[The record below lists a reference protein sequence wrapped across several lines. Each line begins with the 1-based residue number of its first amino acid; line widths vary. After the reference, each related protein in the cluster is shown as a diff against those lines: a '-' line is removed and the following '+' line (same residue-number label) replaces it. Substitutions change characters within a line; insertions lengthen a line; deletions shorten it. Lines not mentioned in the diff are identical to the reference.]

1 MLCRAVIP
9 VVAVSTPPSPA
20 AMPFHPWRAAI
31 QTAMFRDA
39 GGRQHVRLR
48 QGNAKIQLAVSGG
61 VSLLDSPYLLT
72 ELAIPED
79 LARPRLAAIAT
90 FNRLPRRSI
99 IADPLPSERLA
110 SQRLQL
116 VLRALDGYLAGA
128 SQRQIAIS
136 LFGSSRVAREWRDAG
151 GHIRDRV
158 RRAIG
163 RGRHIMTAGYLELL
177 RR

>member
-9 VVAVSTPPSPA
+9 AVAVRTPPSPA
-20 AMPFHPWRAAI
+20 ARPFHPWRAAI

-48 QGNAKIQLAVSGG
+48 QGNENIQLAVSGA
-61 VSLLDSPYLLT
+61 SLLESPYLLT
-72 ELAIPED
+72 ELVLPED
-79 LARPRLAAIAT
+79 LARSRLTAIAA

-99 IADPLPSERLA
+99 SAGPLSSERLA

-116 VLRALDGYLAGA
+116 VLRALDAYLAGA

-136 LFGSSRVAREWRDAG
+136 LFGSRRVEQDWRDAG
-151 GHIRDRV
+151 GHLRDHV
-158 RRAIG
+158 RRVIG
-163 RGRHIMTAGYLELL
+163 RGRHLMTAGYLELL

>member
-9 VVAVSTPPSPA
+9 AVAVSTQPSPA

-31 QTAMFRDA
+31 QTAIFRDA

-48 QGNAKIQLAVSGG
+48 QGNAKIQLAVSGA
-61 VSLLDSPYLLT
+61 SLLDSVYLLT
-72 ELAIPED
+72 ELAIPD
-79 LARPRLAAIAT
+79 DVARARLAAIAA

-99 IADPLPSERLA
+99 IAAPSASERLA

-128 SQRQIAIS
+128 S
-136 LFGSSRVAREWRDAG
+136 
-151 GHIRDRV
+151 
-158 RRAIG
+158 
-163 RGRHIMTAGYLELL
+163 
-177 RR
+177 

>member
-9 VVAVSTPPSPA
+9 VVAVSAPPSPA
-20 AMPFHPWRAAI
+20 ATPFHPWRAAI
-31 QTAMFRDA
+31 QTAIFRDA

-48 QGNAKIQLAVSGG
+48 QGNAKIQLAVSG
-61 VSLLDSPYLLT
+61 VSLLESPYLLT
-72 ELAIPED
+72 ELAIPDD
-79 LARPRLAAIAT
+79 LARTRLAAIAA

-99 IADPLPSERLA
+99 IADLSASEHLA

-116 VLRALDGYLAGA
+116 VLRALDGSLAGA
-128 SQRQIAIS
+128 SQRQIAIA
-136 LFGSSRVAREWRDAG
+136 LFGSRRVEREWRDAG

-163 RGRHIMTAGYLELL
+163 RGRHLMTAGYLELL

>member
-9 VVAVSTPPSPA
+9 VIAVSAPPSPA
-20 AMPFHPWRAAI
+20 ARPFHPWRAAI
-31 QTAMFRDA
+31 QTAIFRGA
-39 GGRQHVRLR
+39 GGRQHVRLC
-48 QGNAKIQLAVSGG
+48 QGHAKIQLAVSGA
-61 VSLLDSPYLLT
+61 SLLDSPYLLT
-72 ELAIPED
+72 ELVIPED
-79 LARPRLAAIAT
+79 LARTRLAAIAS
-90 FNRLPRRSI
+90 FNRLPRPSI
-99 IADPLPSERLA
+99 SADPSASERLA

-116 VLRALDGYLAGA
+116 VLLALDGYLAGA

-136 LFGSSRVAREWRDAG
+136 LFGSRRVEREWRDAG

-163 RGRHIMTAGYLELL
+163 RGRHIMTSGYLELV

>member
-9 VVAVSTPPSPA
+9 VVAVSAPPSPA

-31 QTAMFRDA
+31 QTAIFRDA

-48 QGNAKIQLAVSGG
+48 RGNAKIQLAVSG

-72 ELAIPED
+72 ELAIPDD
-79 LARPRLAAIAT
+79 LAPSRLTAIAA

-99 IADPLPSERLA
+99 IADQSAAERLA

-116 VLRALDGYLAGA
+116 VLRALDGYLAGV

-136 LFGSSRVAREWRDAG
+136 LFGSRRIEREWRDAG

-163 RGRHIMTAGYLELL
+163 RGRHLMTVGYLELL

>member
-9 VVAVSTPPSPA
+9 VVAVSAPPSPA
-20 AMPFHPWRAAI
+20 ARPFHPWRAAI
-31 QTAMFRDA
+31 QTAIFRDA

-48 QGNAKIQLAVSGG
+48 QGNEKIQLAVSGA
-61 VSLLDSPYLLT
+61 SLLDSPYLLT

-79 LARPRLAAIAT
+79 LARPRLTAIAA

-99 IADPLPSERLA
+99 IADPSSCEHLA
-110 SQRLQL
+110 SQRLQV
-116 VLRALDGYLAGA
+116 VLEALDGYLAGA

-136 LFGSSRVAREWRDAG
+136 LFGSRRVEREWREAG

>member
-9 VVAVSTPPSPA
+9 AVAVSTPPSPA

-31 QTAMFRDA
+31 QTAIFRDA
-39 GGRQHVRLR
+39 GGRQHVRLSP
-48 QGNAKIQLAVSGG
+48 GNEKIQLAVSG
-61 VSLLDSPYLLT
+61 VSLLDTPYLLT
-72 ELAIPED
+72 ELVLPEG
-79 LARPRLAAIAT
+79 LARPRLATIAA

-99 IADPLPSERLA
+99 FADPSSAERLA

-136 LFGSSRVAREWRDAG
+136 LFGSRRVEREWRDAG

-163 RGRHIMTAGYLELL
+163 RGRHLMSAGYLEML

>member
-9 VVAVSTPPSPA
+9 VVAVSAPPSPA

-48 QGNAKIQLAVSGG
+48 QGNEKIQLAVSG

-72 ELAIPED
+72 ELAIPEGF
-79 LARPRLAAIAT
+79 ARPRLAAIAA
-90 FNRLPRRSI
+90 FNRLPRRNVM
-99 IADPLPSERLA
+99 ADPSSAGRLA
-110 SQRLQL
+110 SQRLQF
-116 VLRALDGYLAGA
+116 VLQALDGYLAGA

-136 LFGSSRVAREWRDAG
+136 LFGSNRVERQWRDAG

-163 RGRHIMTAGYLELL
+163 RGRHLMTAGYRELL